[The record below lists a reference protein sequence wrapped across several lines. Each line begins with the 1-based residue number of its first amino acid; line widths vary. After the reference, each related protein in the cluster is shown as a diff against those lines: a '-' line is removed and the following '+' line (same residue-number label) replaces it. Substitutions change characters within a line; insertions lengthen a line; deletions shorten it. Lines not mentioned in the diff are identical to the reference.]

1 MDYNATNAGDVA
13 GHSTPNPWLLPAV
26 TLSVETAMRQGEL
39 LQLEWRMIDKKRRI
53 AFLLNPEMI
62 KTGEP
67 RAVPLSSKAM
77 AALDG
82 LQKAIKG

>member
-1 MDYNATNAGDVA
+1 MLEPHQSRVQTVI
-13 GHSTPNPWLLPAV
+13 
-26 TLSVETAMRQGEL
+26 RQGEL

-67 RAVPLSSKAM
+67 RVVPLSSKAM
-77 AALDG
+77 AVLDG
-82 LQKAIKG
+82 LPKVIKGQGDPVAG